1 MERLAELR
9 KEKGLNQV
17 GLGLKLHISQKM
29 ISAYENGMHQPNIEI
44 LKEMARFFGVSTD
57 YLVGL
62 SDIRLPAERLTRE
75 GLRENEIE
83 LLDMFNQLNKEE
95 QTKALG
101 ILFALLHQS

>member
-44 LKEMARFFGVSTD
+44 LKEMARIFGVSAD
-57 YLVGL
+57 YLIGL
-62 SDIRLPAERLTRE
+62 SDIRLPAERLVRD
-75 GLRENEIE
+75 GLQENEIE
-83 LLDMFNQLNKEE
+83 LLDLFNQLKKED
-95 QTKALG
+95 QAKAMG